1 MTKQIMLTLS
11 DEVYEQFLQMAEAEQ
26 RSIADVIVDVIA
38 PVSPIFSVDPRRPA
52 MLQEQAAYKAMHPQL
67 LEHYEGQYVAVF
79 QGQVIDHD
87 QDIGS
92 LVQRVNR
99 DLPEEV
105 VLVKQVTAKS
115 DRVLRFRSP
124 RLVQDL

>member
-52 MLQEQAAYKAMHPQL
+52 MLQEQAAYKTMHADL
-67 LEHYEGQYVAVF
+67 LRNFEGQFVAVH

-87 QDIGS
+87 TDELALS
-92 LVQRVNR
+92 QRVR
-99 DLPEEV
+99 LRLPDAV
-105 VLVKQVTAKS
+105 ILIRQVLPQME
-115 DRVLRFRSP
+115 RVLHFRSP
-124 RLVQDL
+124 RLVRE